1 MRIDKTVVTI
11 MNNINIR
18 ISYRRLLPGTIAIL
32 LILAAT
38 SGCRQLDVYEKNTTI
53 PGYQWKYS
61 FQPEFDFKI
70 TDTASPYQLLVV
82 LRHTDAYRYNN
93 IWLNITGI
101 YNEKDTLVKLPHLEL
116 PLGNDE
122 KGWEGTGMNDIWE
135 VRKPVSNGPLYFSK
149 PGNYRFRIAQI
160 MRDNPLPHILSIGMR
175 VEKIRRR

>member
-1 MRIDKTVVTI
+1 MRNKKFQH
-11 MNNINIR
+11 
-18 ISYRRLLPGTIAIL
+18 SYRQLLSSIACL
-32 LILAAT
+32 LFILAAA
-38 SGCRQLDVYEKNTTI
+38 SSCRQLDVYEKNTTI

-61 FQPEFDFKI
+61 FQPDFDFRI

-122 KGWEGTGMNDIWE
+122 KGWDGTGMNDIWE
-135 VRKPVSNGPLYFSK
+135 VRKPVSNGALYFSK

-160 MRDNPLPHILSIGMR
+160 MRENPLPHILSIGLR